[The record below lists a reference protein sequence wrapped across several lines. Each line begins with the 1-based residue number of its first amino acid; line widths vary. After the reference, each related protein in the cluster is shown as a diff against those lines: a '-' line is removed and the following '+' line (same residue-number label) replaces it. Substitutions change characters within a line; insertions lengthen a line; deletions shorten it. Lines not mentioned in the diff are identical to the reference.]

1 MKKKNVLIF
10 GAQGLIG
17 RQLYFSK
24 KLNKEYNIIGLDL
37 RNNLDRKIIK
47 INTLDE
53 KKLKNKINQI
63 HKVYGKIYA
72 SVNVTFPKVLQ
83 KKDPPNIN
91 SKIFAKE
98 ISNHVCSFLNT
109 TQTMCEYFI
118 KKKIKGRIINFA
130 SIYGNFIPRFEIYK
144 NTNMNLPLQ
153 YTISKSSVITL
164 TKYFSKFFLKKKINI
179 NTISPGGV

>member
-1 MKKKNVLIF
+1 ME
-10 GAQGLIG
+10 QGLIG

-72 SVNVTFPKVLQ
+72 SVNVTFQ
-83 KKDPPNIN
+83 K
-91 SKIFAKE
+91 F
-98 ISNHVCSFLNT
+98 
-109 TQTMCEYFI
+109 Y
-118 KKKIKGRIINFA
+118 KKK
-130 SIYGNFIPRFEIYK
+130 
-144 NTNMNLPLQ
+144 TH
-153 YTISKSSVITL
+153 
-164 TKYFSKFFLKKKINI
+164 LK
-179 NTISPGGV
+179 

>member
-17 RQLYFSK
+17 RQLYLCK

-37 RNNLDRKIIK
+37 KNNLNKKIIK

-83 KKDPPNIN
+83 KK
-91 SKIFAKE
+91 
-98 ISNHVCSFLNT
+98 
-109 TQTMCEYFI
+109 
-118 KKKIKGRIINFA
+118 
-130 SIYGNFIPRFEIYK
+130 
-144 NTNMNLPLQ
+144 
-153 YTISKSSVITL
+153 
-164 TKYFSKFFLKKKINI
+164 
-179 NTISPGGV
+179 